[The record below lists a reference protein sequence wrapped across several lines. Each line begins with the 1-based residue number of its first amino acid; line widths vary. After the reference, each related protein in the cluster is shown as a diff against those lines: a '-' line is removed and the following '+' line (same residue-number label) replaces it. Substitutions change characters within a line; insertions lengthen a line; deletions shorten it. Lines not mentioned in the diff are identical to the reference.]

1 MDGRTRRC
9 SVALRFQDRDDEIDR
24 AAKEERAT
32 PVLILFFVLFA
43 AIHGVVWWFS
53 GGSLASYAKDLAWM
67 LGFGLAYWM
76 LAPFYYEFRIRSKEI
91 LGTVT
96 KIEEAVSAV
105 KEDQKELLE
114 RLSAI
119 EDKLRSLRR

>member
-76 LAPFYYEFRIRSKEI
+76 LAPFYYEFRIRTKEI
-91 LGTVT
+91 LG
-96 KIEEAVSAV
+96 AVSAV
-105 KEDQKELLE
+105 MEDQKELQE
-114 RLSAI
+114 KLSAI
-119 EDKLRSLRR
+119 E